1 MNLRQIRYFI
11 AAAEAESV
19 SRAAQELG
27 ISQSAI
33 TAAIQALEYETG
45 ASLFVR
51 HAKGVRLTHEGH
63 QLALHARR
71 IMAAVAD
78 ARRAVSARP
87 EAMSGDLNLGVT
99 HMVSGYYLADLLAR
113 FRRGFPRVD
122 VRVVEDERTY
132 LEHLLVNGELDVG
145 LLLVSNLQDR
155 QALESEVLV
164 RSPWRIW
171 LPEGHALAAGNVL
184 ALADLAAEPLITLA
198 VDELT
203 ETTTAFWQRQGLTPN
218 GLGRGGAQSGRHG
231 GGACGPAGHGL
242 PALVARSRP
251 AGGEGIVRS
260 HPDCRCRSCL
270 AAGRAAAADRQP
282 VSRHVP
288 GVQPAPCAPPPHGQ
302 LGISS
307 YLYFRTLT
315 VDFPIFNLHGAVL
328 AFLNNMTVSVQG
340 LAPIR
345 QATDVARFFL

>member
-203 ETTTAFWQRQGLTPN
+203 ETTTAYWQRQGLTPN
-218 GLGRGGAQSGRHG
+218 IVLRTASVE
-231 GGACGPAGHGL
+231 A
-242 PALVARSRP
+242 
-251 AGGEGIVRS
+251 VRS
-260 HPDCRCRSCL
+260 LVGMGVGL
-270 AAGRAAAADRQP
+270 AALPDMAYRPWSLEGDRLEARELSDP
-282 VSRHVP
+282 IPTVDVGLVWRR
-288 GVQPAPCAPPPHGQ
+288 GAPLRPTASQFLDMCREYSPPH
-302 LGISS
+302 
-307 YLYFRTLT
+307 
-315 VDFPIFNLHGAVL
+315 
-328 AFLNNMTVSVQG
+328 
-340 LAPIR
+340 
-345 QATDVARFFL
+345 ARRRLMGS